1 MTGGQNWSRTRLVD
15 TLPGPDWLW
24 GCRVFEMLGIDP
36 EAVSVY
42 RALLLNPHA
51 ALADV
56 AAELSLS
63 EDQLRCAIDVLS
75 AHSLLRK
82 SQIDAV
88 TIRPISPDVALGSL
102 LADLET
108 DLVRRREELRRLRV
122 DVATFAEDYRSTRDA
137 TTSAHLELLDNRDS
151 VLTRLGEMN
160 LTVRSETVA
169 FVTNR
174 PTAEAL
180 EQARPGDTS
189 LLERGITI
197 RNLYLDSV
205 RNSRENMTYL
215 RWFHDQGAQ
224 LRTVPTL
231 PVRMIVH
238 DRRMAL
244 VAHDPEDPG
253 LGAVLIRGAGML
265 AALNALVDDC
275 WDSGEPLFEDARR
288 DDAPLTRTERNLLR
302 MLGSGNKDEAVA
314 RKLGVSVRTARR
326 TIAQLSERLG
336 AESRFE
342 LGARAVKRG
351 WL

>member
-1 MTGGQNWSRTRLVD
+1 M
-15 TLPGPDWLW
+15 
-24 GCRVFEMLGIDP
+24 FKMLGIDP
-36 EAVSVY
+36 EAVLVY
-42 RALLLNPHA
+42 RALLLNPRA
-51 ALADV
+51 SLADI
-56 AAELSLS
+56 AADLSLS
-63 EDQLRCAIDVLS
+63 EDQLRGAVDTLT
-75 AHSLLRK
+75 AHSLVRK

-88 TIRPISPDVALGSL
+88 AIRPISPDVALGSL

-108 DLVRRREELRRLRV
+108 GLVLRREDLRRLRA

-137 TTSAHLELLDNRDS
+137 ATTAHLELLDTRDS

-160 LTVRSETVA
+160 LTVRRETVA

-174 PTAEAL
+174 PTPEAL
-180 EQARPGDTS
+180 EQARPDDTS
-189 LLERGITI
+189 LLERGITV

-205 RNSRENMTYL
+205 RNSRENMAYL

-231 PVRMIVH
+231 PVRLIVH

-253 LGAVLIRGAGML
+253 QGAVVIRGAGIL
-265 AALNALVDDC
+265 AALNALFDDC
-275 WDSGEPLFEDARR
+275 WDSGELLFEDKQR
-288 DDAPLTRTERNLLR
+288 DDELLTRAERKLLR
-302 MLGSGNKDEAVA
+302 LLGSGIKDEAVA
-314 RKLGVSVRTARR
+314 RHLGVSVRTARR
-326 TIAQLSERLG
+326 TIADLSERLG

-342 LGARAVKRG
+342 LGAKAAKRG